1 MNLLSLLC
9 KSLLADGAL
18 SALAKKTGLSSAKLK
33 KLIPLAVPLLL
44 KALTNNASSQG
55 GLQSLLGALTQHK
68 NTRSVAEQIRDADTV
83 DGGKILTHI
92 LGKNADAEV
101 RSLAVETGLDDQEVR
116 SALSSITPSL
126 LSGLSAVTASG
137 AGKPKCDLSDGVGM
151 DDVMAIFGGAAAGN
165 SSSGGLLGGLL
176 GGSKPAGGGL
186 LGGLF
191 GGRQEEEEQDNGVN
205 GTALLNLLMS
215 AMR

>member
-68 NTRSVAEQIRDADTV
+68 NTRSVEEQIRDADTV
-83 DGGKILTHI
+83 DGGKILGHI

-137 AGKPKCDLSDGVGM
+137 AGKPKFDLSDGVGM

>member
-83 DGGKILTHI
+83 DGGKILAHI

-101 RSLAVETGLDDQEVR
+101 RSLAAQTDLNDQEVR
-116 SALSSITPSL
+116 SVLSSITPSL
-126 LSGLSAVTASG
+126 LSGLSAFTASG
-137 AGKPKCDLSDGVGM
+137 AGKPQLDLSDGVGLE
-151 DDVMAIFGGAAAGN
+151 DVMAIFGGASAP
-165 SSSGGLLGGLL
+165 SSS
-176 GGSKPAGGGL
+176 AGGL

-191 GGRQEEEEQDNGVN
+191 GGKQEEEEQDSGVN

>member
-18 SALAKKTGLSSAKLK
+18 SALAKKTGLSANKLK

-44 KALTNNASSQG
+44 KALTNNASSQS

-68 NTRSVAEQIRDADTV
+68 NTRSVEEQIRDADTV
-83 DGGKILTHI
+83 DGGKILGHI
-92 LGKNADAEV
+92 LGDDSDAQV
-101 RSLAVETGLDDQEVR
+101 RSLAVETGLNDQEVR
-116 SALSSITPSL
+116 SVLSSITPSL

-137 AGKPKCDLSDGVGM
+137 AGKPKLDLSDGVGM
-151 DDVMAIFGGAAAGN
+151 DDVMAIFGSAAAGN
-165 SSSGGLLGGLL
+165 SSSGGLLGGLF
-176 GGSKPAGGGL
+176 GGGKPAGGL
-186 LGGLF
+186 LGALF
-191 GGRQEEEEQDNGVN
+191 GGKQEEEVQDNGVN
-205 GTALLNLLMS
+205 GNALLNLLMS